1 MNTVHNLIRI
11 SIIILAMTILTG
23 CATSPR
29 THFTNLQNDFFD
41 ISRVNVAG
49 GPIGFGANIKATK
62 LLELQYDDY
71 DAYRLGWVG
80 RGIGVWHESS
90 SGGTVST
97 HKFPL
102 PYEDEHNFSA
112 SFKFGGVNLLESIDY
127 TERGKMS
134 GDSFMKP
141 ADEFRLAV
149 YLGFVGAD
157 IGLRPLEA
165 VDFICS
171 LLSLGWV
178 DILKDDQKKLMSLE
192 SDAIEVIQEVLKEM
206 FTDEEMV
213 ENGDAIQKILKDVVN
228 EDKCYSELDEMKKAL
243 KEAFKE
249 LKNNKEQ
256 EQVQ

>member
-1 MNTVHNLIRI
+1 MNIIHNFLPI
-11 SIIILAMTILTG
+11 SILILVMMILTG

-49 GPIGFGANIKATK
+49 GPIGFGANIKVTK

-71 DAYRLGWVG
+71 DAYRLGWAG
-80 RGIGVWHESS
+80 RGVGVWHESS

-102 PYEDEHNFSA
+102 PYEDKHNFNA
-112 SFKFGGVNLLESIDY
+112 SFKFGGSNLLESIVN
-127 TERGKMS
+127 TERGRMS
-134 GDSFMKP
+134 GDSFIQP

-149 YLGFVGAD
+149 YLGYVGAD

-171 LLSLGWV
+171 LLSLGWL
-178 DILKDDQKKLMSLE
+178 DILEDDQKQVMSLE
-192 SDAIEVIQEVLKEM
+192 SDTTEAIEEVLKEM

-213 ENGDAIQKILKDVVN
+213 ENEEAIQKTLKEVVNKDKTYNNLDELKD
-228 EDKCYSELDEMKKAL
+228 AL
-243 KEAFKE
+243 KEALKE
-249 LKNNKEQ
+249 INNLKNKK
-256 EQVQ
+256 

>member
-1 MNTVHNLIRI
+1 MKIIHNCIRMSLLILVMM
-11 SIIILAMTILTG
+11 ILIG

-71 DAYRLGWVG
+71 DAYRLGWAG
-80 RGIGVWHESS
+80 RGVGVWHESS

-102 PYEDEHNFSA
+102 PYEDEHNFNA
-112 SFKFGGVNLLESIDY
+112 SFKFGGSNLLESIVN
-127 TERGKMS
+127 TERGRMS
-134 GDSFMKP
+134 GDSFIQP

-149 YLGFVGAD
+149 YLGYVGAD

-171 LLSLGWV
+171 LLSLGWL
-178 DILKDDQKKLMSLE
+178 DILEDDQKQLMSLE
-192 SDAIEVIQEVLKEM
+192 SDTTEAIEEVLKEM
-206 FTDEEMV
+206 FTDEGMV
-213 ENGDAIQKILKDVVN
+213 ENEEAIRKTLKEVVNKDKTYNNLDELKD
-228 EDKCYSELDEMKKAL
+228 AL
-243 KEAFKE
+243 KEALKE
-249 LKNNKEQ
+249 INNLKNKK
-256 EQVQ
+256 